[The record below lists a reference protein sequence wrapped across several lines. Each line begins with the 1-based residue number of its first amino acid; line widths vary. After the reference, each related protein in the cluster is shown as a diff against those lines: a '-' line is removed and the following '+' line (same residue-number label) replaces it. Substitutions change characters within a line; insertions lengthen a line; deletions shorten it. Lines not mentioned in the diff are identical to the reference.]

1 MARAQ
6 SLRPQEQV
14 PGTLFGTR
22 NDTQVSGQDVT
33 ILEILYGRTFV
44 PETETESLPLL
55 PSSNGARK
63 LVDAAYF
70 YTQARYC
77 IVDWNQ
83 ISAWHQQRENISYVS
98 CQDSIKSQT
107 GKYQPCDRI

>member
-1 MARAQ
+1 MAQDQ
-6 SLRPQEQV
+6 SLKSQEQV
-14 PGTLFGTR
+14 PGSLLGTR
-22 NDTQVSGQDVT
+22 NDTQVSGPDVT
-33 ILEILYGRTFV
+33 ILEMVYGRTFV
-44 PETETESLPLL
+44 PETETESPPVL

-83 ISAWHQQRENISYVS
+83 ISAWHQQRDAIAYVS
-98 CQDSIKSQT
+98 PQDSIKSQT
-107 GKYQPCDRI
+107 GKHQPRD

>member
-1 MARAQ
+1 MAQDQ
-6 SLRPQEQV
+6 SLKSQEQV
-14 PGTLFGTR
+14 PGSLFGTR
-22 NDTQVSGQDVT
+22 NDTQVSGPDVT
-33 ILEILYGRTFV
+33 ILEMVYGRTFV
-44 PETETESLPLL
+44 PETETESLPVL

-83 ISAWHQQRENISYVS
+83 ISAWHQQRDAIAYVS
-98 CQDSIKSQT
+98 SQDSAKSQT
-107 GKYQPCDRI
+107 GKHQPRD